1 MTFAS
6 YNSEFSFLV
15 PYHSISFVVTVC
27 VQNQSINFEDSNR
40 AFGIDVCGFGVD
52 GYSFGVDGRGF
63 FAIDLGGFAVGL
75 GGFGTGAGGFELG
88 KTGVVIGWRICAFGE
103 T

>member
-6 YNSEFSFLV
+6 YNSELSFLV
-15 PYHSISFVVTVC
+15 PYHSIPFVLTVC

-40 AFGIDVCGFGVD
+40 AFGIDACGFGDD

-63 FAIDLGGFAVGL
+63 FAIGLCGFAVGL
-75 GGFGTGAGGFELG
+75 GGFGTGAGGFALG